1 VQASAIST
9 RVRLMTK
16 TANQAHRTATHA
28 RANEMAED
36 GDDRYWAAVQSR
48 DRRFDG
54 IFYYSVATT
63 GVYCRPSCGARL
75 ANRANVGFHSTCDAA
90 EAAGFRPCKRC
101 KPAEAS
107 LHSRYAQAVTD
118 ACRRIETAEHA
129 PALAQL
135 AGAADLSPFHFHRI
149 FKAISGVT
157 PKAYAAA
164 HRQKRFRENLA
175 NSRTVTEAMYSA
187 GFNSSSRLYS
197 NTASTLGMSPTD
209 VKAGGANI
217 AIHFAVGE
225 SSLGPILVASSQK
238 GIVAILLDDNPQAL
252 VRDLEDRFP
261 NAKLVGGDA
270 AYEDTVAKVVGL
282 VDAPAT
288 ALDLPLDVRGTAF
301 QHRVWQALQQIP
313 PGTTATYT
321 DIAALIGMPK
331 AVRAVAS
338 ACAANK
344 IAIAIPCHRV
354 VRNDGSLSGYRWGV
368 ERKRTLLARE
378 AKK

>member
-1 VQASAIST
+1 MPA
-9 RVRLMTK
+9 
-16 TANQAHRTATHA
+16 
-28 RANEMAED
+28 
-36 GDDRYWAAVQSR
+36 GGSR
-48 DRRFDG
+48 RRN
-54 IFYYSVATT
+54 I
-63 GVYCRPSCGARL
+63 
-75 ANRANVGFHSTCDAA
+75 
-90 EAAGFRPCKRC
+90 
-101 KPAEAS
+101 
-107 LHSRYAQAVTD
+107 
-118 ACRRIETAEHA
+118 A

-135 AGAADLSPFHFHRI
+135 AGAAELSPFHFHRI

-164 HRQKRFRENLA
+164 HRQKRLRENLA

-187 GFNSSSRLYS
+187 GFNSSSRLYA
-197 NTASTLGMSPTD
+197 NTASTLGMSPKD
-209 VKAGGANI
+209 VKAGGENI
-217 AIHFAVGE
+217 EIHFAVGE

-238 GIVAILLDDNPQAL
+238 GIVAILLGDKPQTL

-261 NAKLVGGDA
+261 NAKLIGGDT
-270 AYEDTVAKVVGL
+270 AYEDIIAKVVGL

-321 DIAALIGMPK
+321 GIAALIGMPK